1 VASGPSGTTPK
12 YLSALFHAGTA
23 AGLRDRELLERFG
36 ARRGTK
42 DEAAEIAFAALVERY
57 GPMVLATC
65 RAVLGDPHQA
75 EDAFPGT
82 GEPVAGGQA
91 RRFRRSMAPRR
102 GAARGRLCALARG
115 QTAASRAEIRGN
127 DDANQ
132 AERRGRRCA
141 IVR

>member
-42 DEAAEIAFAALVERY
+42 DETAEIAFAALVERY

-75 EDAFPGT
+75 EDAFQATFLVLASCPMDSCF
-82 GEPVAGGQA
+82 QA
-91 RRFRRSMAPRR
+91 RTNPHGLGCGSAQ
-102 GAARGRLCALARG
+102 LVCA
-115 QTAASRAEIRGN
+115 
-127 DDANQ
+127 
-132 AERRGRRCA
+132 
-141 IVR
+141 